1 VRYGIDQQ
9 ILADTVENAT
19 NLIRFIKNIGL
30 YNEKRKIEKK
40 KPKEEK
46 HGWNAVNVLVL
57 SGIIVF
63 FNHFHELLLV
73 APY

>member
-40 KPKEEK
+40 NRKKKNMDEM
-46 HGWNAVNVLVL
+46 
-57 SGIIVF
+57 
-63 FNHFHELLLV
+63 LL
-73 APY
+73 